1 MKEVMKRI
9 FAIAFA
15 VVLGLG
21 LLSCNKEEFPEGADM
36 SSVRVA
42 LTPDP
47 GAIPAEGGSFEA
59 AVVVNQGPSL
69 DVPWELSIDGAP
81 EWVTASK
88 IRYKSHFTGTYNGD
102 DADVEQDGVS
112 CTVSANTTGKK
123 RIVNLRFTVA
133 DGRSVIYTVTQ
144 SAK

>member
-1 MKEVMKRI
+1 MKREY
-9 FAIAFA
+9 
-15 VVLGLG
+15 LLLLLLPLLG

-81 EWVTASK
+81 KAS
-88 IRYKSHFTGTYNGD
+88 
-102 DADVEQDGVS
+102 
-112 CTVSANTTGKK
+112 
-123 RIVNLRFTVA
+123 
-133 DGRSVIYTVTQ
+133 SVMSSIPN
-144 SAK
+144 SPL

>member
-69 DVPWELSIDGAP
+69 DVPCTRMGDGKQDP
-81 EWVTASK
+81 LQ
-88 IRYKSHFTGTYNGD
+88 IPLHRYIQRRRCGRGTGWSFLYCVSQHYRQEAYRQPKVYRSRRPFGNIYNY
-102 DADVEQDGVS
+102 
-112 CTVSANTTGKK
+112 TVS
-123 RIVNLRFTVA
+123 
-133 DGRSVIYTVTQ
+133 
-144 SAK
+144 